1 VTGRAAAGAS
11 AALALGLFCAGC
23 GHRSSQISIVVAGS
37 VEHVADGTTLDRAAD
52 LFHLR
57 PRSGN
62 LLDVQGR
69 VLRAGAFPGRLLI
82 DGRRAAESTRLRGG
96 DEIRLVAGRDHTEP
110 LHRRFSPV
118 RGGMPGNP
126 QGSLARTPGV
136 EVIVEGAIS
145 HQLVSTHFRPSAVA
159 PRVERAVA
167 LTFDDGPS
175 PQDSPRIL
183 AILRRLHVR
192 ATFFVIGYLVD
203 WYPEVVAREH
213 AAGMAIGNHTYNH
226 PEVPPFNQL
235 PRRLLEAEI
244 ALGAKSLARVG
255 ITPSLLRPPAGS
267 SSPAVVRAAEAFGER
282 VVLWSVDPNDWR
294 SDLTAREI
302 KRRVLSAVR
311 PGSIVILHDGGGD
324 RSATIAALPGIIKG
338 IRHKHLRLVPL
349 TP

>member
-1 VTGRAAAGAS
+1 VTRLAVVGATT
-11 AALALGLFCAGC
+11 ALALLGAGC
-23 GHRSSQISIVVAGS
+23 GHGSSSQIPIVVRGS
-37 VEHVADGTTLDRAAD
+37 VEHVSESTTLGRAAD
-52 LFHLR
+52 IFHLR
-57 PRSGN
+57 PRSGD
-62 LLDVQGR
+62 LLDVQGK

-82 DGRRAAESTRLRGG
+82 NGRRKAESTRLRGG
-96 DEIRLVAGRDHTEP
+96 DEIRLVGGRDRKEP

-145 HQLVSTHFRPSAVA
+145 HQFVSTHFRPSAGA
-159 PRVERAVA
+159 PTVERTVA

-175 PQDSPRIL
+175 PQDTPRIL

-203 WYPEVVAREH
+203 WFPEVVARER

-235 PRRLLEAEI
+235 PRRLLEDEI
-244 ALGAKSLARVG
+244 ELGAQSLARVG
-255 ITPSLLRPPAGS
+255 ITPRLLRPPAGS
-267 SSPAVVRAAEAFGER
+267 TSAAVVRAAKAAWER
-282 VVLWSVDPNDWR
+282 VVLWSVDPTDWR
-294 SDLTAREI
+294 SDLTAAEI

-311 PGSIVILHDGGGD
+311 PGSIVLLHDGGGN

-338 IRHKHLRLVPL
+338 IRHRHLRLVPL

>member
-1 VTGRAAAGAS
+1 VTRYAVVGAT
-11 AALALGLFCAGC
+11 AALALLGAGC
-23 GHRSSQISIVVAGS
+23 GHRSSQIPIAVGGT
-37 VEHVADGTTLDRAAD
+37 VEQVPDGTTLGRAAD
-52 LFHLR
+52 IFHLR

-69 VLRAGAFPGRLLI
+69 VLRAGAFPGHLLI
-82 DGRRAAESTRLRGG
+82 NGRREAEGTRLRGADKIG
-96 DEIRLVAGRDHTEP
+96 LVGGHDRKEP
-110 LHRRFSPV
+110 LHRRFLPV
-118 RGGMPGNP
+118 TGGMPANP
-126 QGSLARTPGV
+126 PGSLARTPGV

-145 HQLVSTHFRPSAVA
+145 HKLVSTHFRPSAGA
-159 PRVERAVA
+159 PKVERAVA

-175 PQDSPRIL
+175 PQDTPRIL

-203 WYPEVVAREH
+203 WFPEVVAREQ

-235 PRRLLEAEI
+235 PRRLLEDEI
-244 ALGAKSLARVG
+244 ALGAQSLARVG
-255 ITPSLLRPPAGS
+255 ITPRLLRPPAGS
-267 SSPAVVRAAEAFGER
+267 TSPEVVRAAEAAGER
-282 VVLWSVDPNDWR
+282 VVLWSVDPTDWR
-294 SDLTAREI
+294 SDLTAAQI

-311 PGSIVILHDGGGD
+311 PGSIVILHDGGGS

-349 TP
+349 AP